1 MNISKIATLA
11 GVSNATVSR
20 FLNNGYVSQENREK
34 IQKIIDETGY
44 IPSAHAQTLRTK
56 KTNLIGVILPK
67 ISSEAVSRII
77 EGTSKELTEAGYH
90 ILLGNTD
97 LNIQKEI
104 EYLNIF
110 KNNQVDGIIFVA
122 TILTPA
128 HLEVMEKIKV
138 PIIVVGQQVEGY
150 SCVYHDD
157 FGAAYTLTKEFIQK
171 GCKRIGYIGVTEKDI
186 AVGYERK
193 RGFMQALQDSG
204 IEVQQELIKIGD
216 FSEES
221 GYQAIN
227 ELMQLDKRIDGVFCA
242 TDKIAVGALEW
253 MKEKQPEQIERI
265 KFAGIGDSVL
275 AKAISPKLA
284 SMHYYY
290 KTSGKEAAKMLLDA
304 MQSETKMIK
313 EVKLGY
319 ELKLRESFK

>member
-1 MNISKIATLA
+1 MNISKIAALA
-11 GVSNATVSR
+11 GVSSATVSR

-67 ISSEAVSRII
+67 ISSEAVSRMI
-77 EGTSKELTEAGYH
+77 EGISTELTEGGYH

-97 LNIQKEI
+97 LDIHKEI
-104 EYLNIF
+104 EYLKIF

-122 TILTPA
+122 TIVTPK

-138 PIIVVGQQVEGY
+138 PIVVIGQEIAGY

-157 FGAAYTLTKEFIQK
+157 YGAGYELTKEFIQA
-171 GCKRIGYIGVTEKDI
+171 GCKHIAYIGVTEKDV

-193 RGFMQALQDSG
+193 RGYIQALQDAH
-204 IEVQQELIKIGD
+204 IEVDEELIKIGG
-216 FSEES
+216 FSRES
-221 GYQAIN
+221 GYQGIE
-227 ELMQLDKRIDGVFCA
+227 ELMKTDKIIDGVFCA
-242 TDKIAVGALEW
+242 TDNIAAGSIEW
-253 MKEKQPEQIERI
+253 IKQHRPELFKNIRI
-265 KFAGIGDSVL
+265 AGIGDSMLSKV
-275 AKAISPKLA
+275 ITPKLT

-290 KTSGKEAAKMLLDA
+290 KTSGKEAAKMLLEA
-304 MQSETKMIK
+304 MKQSNKVVK
-313 EVKLGY
+313 KVKLGY
-319 ELKLRESFK
+319 ELQQRESL

>member
-56 KTNLIGVILPK
+56 RTNLIGVILPK

-77 EGTSKELTEAGYH
+77 EGAGKELTDAGYH

-122 TILTPA
+122 TILTSA
-128 HLEVMEKIKV
+128 HLEIMEKIKV

-186 AVGYERK
+186 AAGYERK

-204 IEVQQELIKIGD
+204 IELEQELIKIGD
-216 FSEES
+216 FSEKS
-221 GYQAIN
+221 GYQAIK

-253 MKEKQPEQIERI
+253 MKEKQPKQIEKI

-304 MQSETKMIK
+304 MQSQTKMIK
-313 EVKLGY
+313 KVKLGY